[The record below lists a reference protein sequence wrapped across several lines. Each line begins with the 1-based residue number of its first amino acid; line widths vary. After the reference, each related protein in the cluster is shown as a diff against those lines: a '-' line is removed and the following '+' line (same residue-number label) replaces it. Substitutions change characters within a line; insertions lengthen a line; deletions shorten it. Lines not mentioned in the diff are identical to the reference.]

1 MSAVTRIAL
10 VLVVAA
16 LGILAV
22 EGLGLERY
30 VNPARIQDLLGASGA
45 LAPFTLVMLMATAV
59 VVSPIPSLPLDI
71 AAGAYFGPWLG
82 TLYAATGALIGAV
95 ASFAIAR
102 WLGRDLIERLVGGHI
117 SFCATCSDQ
126 LLTRLI
132 FVSRLI
138 PAVSFDVVSYG
149 AGLTKMS
156 VGRFA
161 LATILGMLPLTFAYV
176 SAGRLFVT
184 SGPWP
189 IVAGV
194 GVVAGLV
201 ALPAAIERF
210 NLFGL
215 RARFRH
221 EMPAVAN
228 DSNLPEHERA
238 NGSRS

>member
-102 WLGRDLIERLVGGHI
+102 WLGRDLIERLVG
-117 SFCATCSDQ
+117 
-126 LLTRLI
+126 
-132 FVSRLI
+132 V
-138 PAVSFDVVSYG
+138 
-149 AGLTKMS
+149 
-156 VGRFA
+156 
-161 LATILGMLPLTFAYV
+161 
-176 SAGRLFVT
+176 
-184 SGPWP
+184 
-189 IVAGV
+189 
-194 GVVAGLV
+194 
-201 ALPAAIERF
+201 
-210 NLFGL
+210 
-215 RARFRH
+215 
-221 EMPAVAN
+221 
-228 DSNLPEHERA
+228 
-238 NGSRS
+238 